1 MRCLRAERR
10 SRGTD
15 RLQVSIQTIPPAPPA
30 PPSPGPRLTQGNQ
43 LAVELLLG
51 AGADAYAADSRGRTP
66 LDLARQAGKQAV
78 VPLLEAAPAPPSAP
92 LCP

>member
-1 MRCLRAERR
+1 MSEGGKEEPRHRPTPSIHSNHS
-10 SRGTD
+10 SRPSP
-15 RLQVSIQTIPPAPPA
+15 R
-30 PPSPGPRLTQGNQ
+30 PSPGPRLTQGNQ

-78 VPLLEAAPAPPSAP
+78 VPLLEATPAPPSAP